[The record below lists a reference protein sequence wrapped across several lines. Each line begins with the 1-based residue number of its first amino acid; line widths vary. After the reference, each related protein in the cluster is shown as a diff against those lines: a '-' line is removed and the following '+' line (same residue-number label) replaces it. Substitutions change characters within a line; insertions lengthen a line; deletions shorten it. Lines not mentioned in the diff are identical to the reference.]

1 MTALTRRENLLQEIV
16 QIGVS
21 RDFSSGGT
29 VPLSAEDDV
38 FFLCPK
44 IFFCLLLDPAKL
56 LHSQFYLEDSC

>member
-21 RDFSSGGT
+21 RDFSSGAT

-44 IFFCLLLDPAKL
+44 MFFLSSA
-56 LHSQFYLEDSC
+56 